1 MTVSAM
7 PPGRKTVGKSEVV
20 VLERQASGS
29 RLRLAVGAWCS
40 GVSIVAPRRP
50 FPVTCHALLHRVDRV
65 CRALPL
71 QSLFRGRYCV
81 VPPEQARQEEP

>member
-29 RLRLAVGAWCS
+29 RLRLAVGGAA
-40 GVSIVAPRRP
+40 GVHLWL
-50 FPVTCHALLHRVDRV
+50 PVEL
-65 CRALPL
+65 
-71 QSLFRGRYCV
+71 SL
-81 VPPEQARQEEP
+81 